1 MLNSAKRVETI
12 ELSLI
17 RKMFEVTNPDAVN
30 LGIGEP
36 DFDVPQNIK
45 DAMKVAIDEGYTK
58 YTSNKGLIEL
68 REAIVE
74 KLAKDNNIKTD
85 AENVIVTC
93 GASES
98 LYAAAQALFEK
109 GDNVLV
115 PNPGFLSYYTCV
127 QLAEANV
134 VEVTTPMENEFKMK
148 VEDVQERID
157 KNTKGL
163 IINSPSNPTGAVMD
177 KEDIK
182 GIADLATDHDF
193 YIISDEIYEK
203 ITYGT
208 KNHSPAEYCDNVV
221 TINGFSKTYA
231 MTGLRVGYMVANDDV
246 TENLLKVH
254 QYCTANAP
262 SVSQVG
268 AIEALT
274 GPQDSVK
281 KMVAEFSRRRDLI
294 VSSLNDMGY
303 EEKYIRYQKGIA
315 DEANEAQIRYPI
327 RLKVGMYQIRKEDSN
342 IDLMIDRANAARKS
356 IDITANVFTATYSDN
371 IISNMRKVDAIES
384 EMENSLKKGEFRLF
398 IQPKWDTNKDECL
411 GGEAFVRW
419 IKNDGSMVYPSD
431 FIPIF
436 ESNGFIENLD
446 FYMLEQLCIK
456 MKEMRKDSTEYRFFP
471 VSVNQSRVLIN
482 NPDYVKNVEKILKRY
497 DTDVSLIQLEIT
509 ENLFFDQR
517 EKMVEVINQLKKLGL
532 ELAMDDFGSGY
543 SSLNILK
550 DVPFDIL
557 KIDKEFFD
565 ETITS
570 NASTVILRKI
580 FEMATELNIDVICEG
595 VETKEQV
602 EMLKGFGCHAVQGY
616 YYGKPMPVDEF
627 IEKYCVIKK

>member
-221 TINGFSKTYA
+221 T
-231 MTGLRVGYMVANDDV
+231 DV

-303 EEKYIRYQKGIA
+303 ETVDCKGA
-315 DEANEAQIRYPI
+315 FY
-327 RLKVGMYQIRKEDSN
+327 
-342 IDLMIDRANAARKS
+342 
-356 IDITANVFTATYSDN
+356 VFP
-371 IISNMRKVDAIES
+371 KVDRPMEFVKAAAEAGVISVPGSPFGSLGQEHVRMSYANSYENIE
-384 EMENSLKKGEFRLF
+384 K
-398 IQPKWDTNKDECL
+398 
-411 GGEAFVRW
+411 
-419 IKNDGSMVYPSD
+419 
-431 FIPIF
+431 
-436 ESNGFIENLD
+436 
-446 FYMLEQLCIK
+446 
-456 MKEMRKDSTEYRFFP
+456 
-471 VSVNQSRVLIN
+471 
-482 NPDYVKNVEKILKRY
+482 
-497 DTDVSLIQLEIT
+497 
-509 ENLFFDQR
+509 
-517 EKMVEVINQLKKLGL
+517 
-532 ELAMDDFGSGY
+532 AMD
-543 SSLNILK
+543 ILK
-550 DVPFDIL
+550 DLD
-557 KIDKEFFD
+557 
-565 ETITS
+565 
-570 NASTVILRKI
+570 
-580 FEMATELNIDVICEG
+580 
-595 VETKEQV
+595 
-602 EMLKGFGCHAVQGY
+602 Y
-616 YYGKPMPVDEF
+616 
-627 IEKYCVIKK
+627 

>member
-134 VEVTTPMENEFKMK
+134 VEVTM
-148 VEDVQERID
+148 
-157 KNTKGL
+157 

-303 EEKYIRYQKGIA
+303 ETVDCKGA
-315 DEANEAQIRYPI
+315 FY
-327 RLKVGMYQIRKEDSN
+327 
-342 IDLMIDRANAARKS
+342 
-356 IDITANVFTATYSDN
+356 VFP
-371 IISNMRKVDAIES
+371 KVDRPMEFVKAAAEARVISVPGSPFGSLGQEHVRMSYANSYENIE
-384 EMENSLKKGEFRLF
+384 K
-398 IQPKWDTNKDECL
+398 
-411 GGEAFVRW
+411 
-419 IKNDGSMVYPSD
+419 
-431 FIPIF
+431 
-436 ESNGFIENLD
+436 
-446 FYMLEQLCIK
+446 
-456 MKEMRKDSTEYRFFP
+456 
-471 VSVNQSRVLIN
+471 
-482 NPDYVKNVEKILKRY
+482 
-497 DTDVSLIQLEIT
+497 
-509 ENLFFDQR
+509 
-517 EKMVEVINQLKKLGL
+517 
-532 ELAMDDFGSGY
+532 AMD
-543 SSLNILK
+543 ILK
-550 DVPFDIL
+550 DLD
-557 KIDKEFFD
+557 
-565 ETITS
+565 
-570 NASTVILRKI
+570 
-580 FEMATELNIDVICEG
+580 
-595 VETKEQV
+595 
-602 EMLKGFGCHAVQGY
+602 Y
-616 YYGKPMPVDEF
+616 
-627 IEKYCVIKK
+627 